1 MATKEGSR
9 KIQDVEPLLSAN
21 WRPSCLTEQ
30 GDDTENIYREFLAKL
45 RITRDRLPRNANP
58 RQANKVNGTVL
69 VVEDQDSARES
80 LAELLRG
87 EGYEVHEAV
96 DGKMGID
103 LISKLDLDVVLTDL
117 MMPGADGIEV
127 LKHARA
133 VSPQSLIILMT
144 AHASVET
151 AVEAI
156 RLGAQ
161 DYLLKPLIFEDV
173 LRKMRHL
180 MTHRKLAWENQLL
193 RREVDGH
200 FSPDRPLGRSQA
212 MQELSA
218 MIKKVAPTPTTVLI
232 TGESGVGKEVAART
246 IHANSP
252 ARDNV
257 FLPVNCSA
265 IPENLLESQLFGH
278 VKGSFT
284 GAISSQEG
292 LFQRARGGTIFLD
305 EIGEM
310 PLSLQPKLLRVLE
323 EKTVLAVGSTTPVK
337 VNVRIIAASNRD
349 LKAEVEAGRFRDDLY
364 YRLNVFGIVIPPL
377 RKRLDDLPGLVEH
390 LIRRHNV
397 EMKTNYKGVD
407 SATMRILMSLPWKGN
422 IRELDNLLERAMILG
437 SGEWIRP
444 ADLPGQ
450 RSEGGDFSAEENL
463 AKAVELYEKSHIE
476 RTLSKATGDK
486 ARAAELLGLSLSTLY
501 RKIEKLG
508 VEG

>member
-1 MATKEGSR
+1 
-9 KIQDVEPLLSAN
+9 LN
-21 WRPSCLTEQ
+21 
-30 GDDTENIYREFLAKL
+30 
-45 RITRDRLPRNANP
+45 
-58 RQANKVNGTVL
+58 VNGTIL

-87 EGYEVHEAV
+87 EGYEVREAA
-96 DGKMGID
+96 DGNVAKD
-103 LISKLDLDVVLTDL
+103 LINKLDVDVILTDL

-127 LKHARA
+127 LKHARE
-133 VSPQSLIILMT
+133 VSPQTLIMLMT
-144 AHASVET
+144 AHASVDT
-151 AVEAI
+151 AVEAL

-173 LRKMRHL
+173 MRKVERL
-180 MTHRKLAWENQLL
+180 ISHRKLAWENQIL

-200 FSPDRPLGRSQA
+200 FSPDRPLGRSPA
-212 MQELSA
+212 MQEITN

-232 TGESGVGKEVAART
+232 SGESGVGKEVVART
-246 IHANSP
+246 IHANSLSS
-252 ARDNV
+252 DSV

-278 VKGSFT
+278 MKGSFT
-284 GAISSQEG
+284 GAVNSQEG

-323 EKTVLAVGSTTPVK
+323 EKTVLPVGSTTPVK
-337 VNVRIIAASNRD
+337 VNVRILAASNRD
-349 LKAEVEAGRFRDDLY
+349 LKAEVEGSRFREDLY
-364 YRLNVFGIVIPPL
+364 YRLNVFEIVIPPL
-377 RKRLDDLPGLVEH
+377 RKRLEDLPALVEH
-390 LIRRHNV
+390 LIRRHNL

-422 IRELDNLLERAMILG
+422 IRELDNVLERAMILG
-437 SGEWIRP
+437 NGEWISP

-450 RSEGGDFSAEENL
+450 QSAADGEFAAVDDNL
-463 AKAVELYEKSHIE
+463 TKAVELYEKTHIE
-476 RTLSKATGDK
+476 RILGKTGGDK
-486 ARAAELLGLSLSTLY
+486 MRAAQLLGLSLSTLY

-508 VEG
+508 LET